1 MSIPQ
6 RITHSM
12 MSNRLLDDVRRA
24 SSEMART
31 SAQVSSGKRIAS
43 AADDPLGAERTLRL
57 RSSLEQ
63 LKSDLD
69 GLGGAAGWAR
79 AADTSLASIN
89 DIVHR
94 SRELTLKAANGNLQ
108 QSDRD
113 AIALELEQLVDQVK
127 TSANARYGDQYI
139 FAGQS
144 SELAPYATGPS
155 DAYAGDSLAVMRA
168 IGAGQAVQVNVPGVD
183 VFGAGGGDG
192 KLLDTMRNAVARMRS
207 GSPADLADLR
217 SDSLQS
223 LDRNLDEVLA
233 ARSQLG
239 VTATRIELATAR
251 AKDVQ
256 LATSSELADVEETD
270 VADALIRLS
279 SQKTAYQ
286 AALSSGAS
294 VIQPSLMDFL
304 R

>member
-1 MSIPQ
+1 VSIPN

-12 MSNRLLDDVRRA
+12 MSNRLLADVRRA

-31 SAQVSSGKRIAS
+31 SEQVTSGKRISS
-43 AADDPLGAERTLRL
+43 AADDPLGTERSLRL
-57 RSSLEQ
+57 RSSLDQ
-63 LKSDLD
+63 LKGDLD
-69 GLGGAAGWAR
+69 GLSSASGWTTAGDAAL
-79 AADTSLASIN
+79 SSIN

-94 SRELTLKAANGNLQ
+94 ARELTMKASNGTLQ
-108 QSDRD
+108 QSDRT

-139 FAGQS
+139 FSGQS
-144 SELAPYATGPS
+144 SDTPPYTIGAV
-155 DAYAGDSLAVMRA
+155 DAYAGDGLAVMRP

-183 VFGAGGGDG
+183 VLGTGGGDG
-192 KLLDTMRNAVARMRS
+192 KLIDTMRTAIARMQS
-207 GSPADLADLR
+207 GTPADLAALR
-217 SDSLQS
+217 SDTLNKR
-223 LDRNLDEVLA
+223 DDNLDQVLA

-239 VTATRIELATAR
+239 VTATRIELATDR
-251 AKDVQ
+251 VKDVQ
-256 LATSSELADVEETD
+256 LATTSELADVEETD
-270 VADALIRLS
+270 IAQALIRLS

-294 VIQPSLMDFL
+294 VIQPSLLDFL